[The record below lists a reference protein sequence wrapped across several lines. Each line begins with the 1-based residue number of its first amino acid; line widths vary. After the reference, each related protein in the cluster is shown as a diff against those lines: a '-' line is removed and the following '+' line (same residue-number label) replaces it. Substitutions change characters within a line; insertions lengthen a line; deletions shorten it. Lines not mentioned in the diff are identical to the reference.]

1 MIVIRLKEMKTL
13 SYNGILIFIASFL
26 FAVFPTGLTQSA
38 IKYSEL
44 TYTETSSQPNLT
56 GQQPLILNIR
66 HYQDSADT
74 AVIRISRVNY
84 YNYATKNYC
93 FEQRLLLRVIQANG
107 TVIEINFDNIKEIQ
121 DINYC
126 YVNTNTKNPISI
138 YPLFDQ
144 YILISYVHATDTSDN
159 TTFMDMGMVLDW
171 NGRIIRFVK
180 NII

>member
-1 MIVIRLKEMKTL
+1 
-13 SYNGILIFIASFL
+13 FL

-74 AVIRISRVNY
+74 AVIRISR
-84 YNYATKNYC
+84 
-93 FEQRLLLRVIQANG
+93 ANG

-171 NGRIIRFVK
+171 NGRIISKIDFGPSYLVPGTNAWIPNEFIVN
-180 NII
+180 NIIPKKGFLRLSAVNRTNDFEWRQYA